1 MKYRLTDDLSLTTDT
16 DRNLDIVEASNA
28 LALIAGLKHDPVAS
42 MGPAN
47 VFVSADGSRT
57 WIRKHPT
64 DDSAPDFSAYETM
77 PELRPF
83 DNLAFGQSLVRSLG
97 LVVSPLIFKNGD
109 LIGQWYVELNTGY
122 GANDM
127 AKTGLKVGTYEPVS
141 EVSDVLNHAICF
153 AALRIAGIGRKAYVL
168 KPAVEGEK
176 PTLQFMSDT
185 TYQWMLENT
194 DMGKD
199 VIPVPE
205 LDEYAFTGIS
215 AEDAVAKIESI
226 LSVEKA
232 QDQADEPEQTEL
244 ATGTANAE
252 ESPKVDDGGPSNVI

>member
-1 MKYRLTDDLSLTTDT
+1 MKYRLTDDLSLTTT

-42 MGPAN
+42 LGPAN
-47 VFVSADGSRT
+47 VFVAENGSRT

-64 DDSAPDFSAYETM
+64 EGSAPDFSAYETM

-83 DNLAFGQSLVRSLG
+83 ENLAFGQSLVRSMG
-97 LVVSPLIFKNGD
+97 LVVSPVVFKNGD
-109 LIGQWYVELNTGY
+109 LIGQWCVELNTGY

-127 AKTGLKVGTYEPVS
+127 AKTGLKFGATEPVS
-141 EVSDVLNHAICF
+141 EVSGVLSHAICF

-168 KPAVEGEK
+168 QPAVEGENL
-176 PTLQFMSDT
+176 TLQFMSDT

-199 VIPVPE
+199 VFHVPA

-215 AEDAVAKIESI
+215 AEEAAAKIEAI
-226 LSVEKA
+226 MSVEKA
-232 QDQADEPEQTEL
+232 PEDDDEPDQTEL
-244 ATGTANAE
+244 SIATGTANAE
-252 ESPKVDDGGPSNVI
+252 EPPKVG